1 MGGELVSS
9 PSWTGPASTS
19 LLGESR
25 GLRDTMFRSRRGR
38 AQQAFPRR
46 VKQLPGNAPVERFA
60 AERAEPRTRNAG
72 VGGEKIAH
80 PKRANGS
87 LRHGLACDP
96 VSHPQPH
103 GGRDGTPDY
112 RRFASGEPG
121 KEGQARDCH
130 SAQPASAT
138 PLAILPRIRG
148 MGCRQGAVMRDA
160 IHLRKMALESLRGR
174 EGLSFRRALRWTEF
188 AIG

>member
-25 GLRDTMFRSRRGR
+25 GFRDIVSRSRRGG
-38 AQQAFPRR
+38 AQLSFSRR
-46 VKQLPGNAPVERFA
+46 VKQLPGNAPGERFA
-60 AERAEPRTRNAG
+60 AERAEPRTQNVG
-72 VGGEKIAH
+72 VGGEKTAR

-87 LRHGLACDP
+87 LRRGLAC
-96 VSHPQPH
+96 
-103 GGRDGTPDY
+103 GK
-112 RRFASGEPG
+112 PG
-121 KEGQARDCH
+121 KEGHARDCH
-130 SAQPASAT
+130 SAQPASVA
-138 PLAILPRIRG
+138 PLAILPRLRG
-148 MGCRQGAVMRDA
+148 MGCRQGAVMRGA

-174 EGLSFRRALRWTEF
+174 EGLSFRRVSCRTEF

>member
-25 GLRDTMFRSRRGR
+25 GFRDIVSRSRRGG
-38 AQQAFPRR
+38 AQLSFSRR
-46 VKQLPGNAPVERFA
+46 VKQLPGNAPGERFA
-60 AERAEPRTRNAG
+60 AERAEPRTQNVG
-72 VGGEKIAH
+72 VGGEKTAR

-87 LRHGLACDP
+87 LRRGLAC
-96 VSHPQPH
+96 
-103 GGRDGTPDY
+103 GK
-112 RRFASGEPG
+112 PG

-130 SAQPASAT
+130 SAQPASAAS
-138 PLAILPRIRG
+138 PAIQPRPRG
-148 MGCRQGAVMRDA
+148 TGCRQGVERRDA
-160 IHLRKMALESLRGR
+160 IQPRRLVP
-174 EGLSFRRALRWTEF
+174 EGLGGRRQLPFRRASRRTEF